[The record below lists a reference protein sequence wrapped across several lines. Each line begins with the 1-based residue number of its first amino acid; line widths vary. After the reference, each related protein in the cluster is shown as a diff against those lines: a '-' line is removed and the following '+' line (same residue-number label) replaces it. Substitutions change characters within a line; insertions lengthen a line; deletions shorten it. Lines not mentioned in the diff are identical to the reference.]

1 MNDAI
6 SIVLVT
12 LSVSAV
18 WAAYLA
24 PWIRRCS
31 VNTDEL
37 NIDLAELNIDLA
49 RAKRDLRELQLKLC
63 ISRLK
68 FRLVTAELNRQRRDS
83 DVIQAEIPSETET
96 VELTV
101 SDVGGDGDDKGI

>member
-31 VNTDEL
+31 VNTD
-37 NIDLAELNIDLA
+37 ELNIDLA

-101 SDVGGDGDDKGI
+101 SHVGGDGDDKGI

>member
-6 SIVLVT
+6 LVLLAT
-12 LSVSAV
+12 FCVSAV

-37 NIDLAELNIDLA
+37 NSDLAF
-49 RAKRDLRELQLKLC
+49 AKRNLRELQLKLC

-68 FRLVTAELNRQRRDS
+68 FRLVTIELNRQQRNSNDT
-83 DVIQAEIPSETET
+83 QARISSETET
-96 VELTV
+96 PESPVHH
-101 SDVGGDGDDKGI
+101 DGGT

>member
-6 SIVLVT
+6 SIMLVT
-12 LSVSAV
+12 LSVSVV

-31 VNTDEL
+31 VNTD
-37 NIDLAELNIDLA
+37 ELNIDLA

-68 FRLVTAELNRQRRDS
+68 FRLVTIELNRQRRNS